1 MVLSASPRRM
11 FAKKSADSQCGSF
24 SPSFRR
30 ACQTVFDGQ
39 NALIFCFPPR
49 QTKIRRANS
58 EAPLPAGANS
68 VASAHRQRPL
78 PAGQG
83 SVISPPVRSFLPR
96 KSVKGNTSTF
106 PLHILPPEKMAEQ
119 RTIGKN
125 KRQTSVFN
133 TGAAIPCS
141 AGAMGRRAPSGPAG
155 SAGFQSLWLRADA
168 PMPHEQE
175 AWALRFVPVRTAMG
189 ADGGR
194 PTSRSLP
201 PAFSDAGKGPAGSAI
216 FQRLRLPGNTPTR
229 GGCRLRQAFPV
240 HPQPPR
246 RVFVRGIAGQGKKS
260 V

>member
-68 VASAHRQRPL
+68 VASAHRQHPL

-83 SVISPPVRSFLPR
+83 SVISPPVRPFLPR

-106 PLHILPPEKMAEQ
+106 PLHILPPEKTAEQ

-133 TGAAIPCS
+133 
-141 AGAMGRRAPSGPAG
+141 AGASLLAPQAQGAEAQGAEAQGAEAQGAEAQPAVPPAAVFG
-155 SAGFQSLWLRADA
+155 SASGWRFYDAAQCAPVLWHCHFRG
-168 PMPHEQE
+168 
-175 AWALRFVPVRTAMG
+175 RMG
-189 ADGGR
+189 LS
-194 PTSRSLP
+194 P
-201 PAFSDAGKGPAGSAI
+201 F
-216 FQRLRLPGNTPTR
+216 F
-229 GGCRLRQAFPV
+229 
-240 HPQPPR
+240 
-246 RVFVRGIAGQGKKS
+246 IAGACLSRCGKEDLEKGK
-260 V
+260 

>member
-106 PLHILPPEKMAEQ
+106 PLHILPPEKTAEQ

-133 TGAAIPCS
+133 AGAAIPCS
-141 AGAMGRRAPSGPAG
+141 AGARGDARAEAQGAEAQPAVPPAAVFG
-155 SAGFQSLWLRADA
+155 SASGWRFYDAAQCAPVLRHCHFRGSQPRPACSPRLASFREERGF
-168 PMPHEQE
+168 
-175 AWALRFVPVRTAMG
+175 
-189 ADGGR
+189 R
-194 PTSRSLP
+194 P
-201 PAFSDAGKGPAGSAI
+201 F
-216 FQRLRLPGNTPTR
+216 F
-229 GGCRLRQAFPV
+229 
-240 HPQPPR
+240 
-246 RVFVRGIAGQGKKS
+246 IAGACLSRCGREDWKKGE
-260 V
+260 